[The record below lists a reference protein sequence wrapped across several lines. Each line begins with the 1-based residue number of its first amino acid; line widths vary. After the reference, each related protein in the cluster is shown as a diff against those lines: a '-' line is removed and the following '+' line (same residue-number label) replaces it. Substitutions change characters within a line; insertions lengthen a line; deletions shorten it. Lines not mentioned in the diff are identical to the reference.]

1 MAVVSLC
8 YLLVLAAM
16 LVAVQCENSFNYEVG
31 PRVSENIQYLL
42 QEVALA
48 TSTPSFQ
55 FQSHLLNL
63 SDFNPTSAFLPGS
76 HMFFIMKQ
84 LYMTKL
90 NTLNFGLEN
99 GFYYCMINHAS
110 AGFPLDIELDVS
122 NVTSN
127 NLIDVYHVLPN
138 GMPDM
143 SYRNCPA
150 DGNICS
156 FPFKVTKRPWYVQ
169 GKSST
174 TTSWT
179 TPFLQTFPTV
189 PTIAIS
195 YPLYTNGVF
204 RGVVSANVLLDQ
216 ISSFLAKSYNNTDR
230 SVFVVDKNTGYLMGS
245 SSGAA
250 LYTSDLVRYLVMYN
264 FCLFV

>member
-48 TSTPSFQ
+48 TSTPSFK
-55 FQSHLLNL
+55 FQSHRLNQ
-63 SDFNPTSAFLPGS
+63 SDCKPPSAFLAGS
-76 HMFFIMKQ
+76 HMVFIMKQ

-150 DGNICS
+150 DSHHLC
-156 FPFKVTKRPWYVQ
+156 
-169 GKSST
+169 
-174 TTSWT
+174 
-179 TPFLQTFPTV
+179 
-189 PTIAIS
+189 
-195 YPLYTNGVF
+195 
-204 RGVVSANVLLDQ
+204 
-216 ISSFLAKSYNNTDR
+216 
-230 SVFVVDKNTGYLMGS
+230 
-245 SSGAA
+245 
-250 LYTSDLVRYLVMYN
+250 
-264 FCLFV
+264 